1 LEVEITFE
9 FCYLSLVKIQNMKT
23 AELKKILVQRIEEI
37 NDEQFLKAI
46 KTILDSKVESE
57 VMLLSEEQKLEIFES
72 RKEIEA
78 GKFVDQNELEVE
90 FDKWLKEK

>member
-9 FCYLSLVKIQNMKT
+9 FCYLSFVKIQNMKT

-90 FDKWLKEK
+90 FDKWIKEK

>member
-1 LEVEITFE
+1 
-9 FCYLSLVKIQNMKT
+9 MKT
-23 AELKKILVQRIEEI
+23 VELKKILVQRIEEI

>member
-1 LEVEITFE
+1 
-9 FCYLSLVKIQNMKT
+9 MKT